1 MSAGEKGMDIGRQP
15 AAGIIASI
23 LVVVVSILVS
33 VAFRPDYFL
42 SWVNLLMVSMVPIQ
56 IVIGLVWHCRQPES
70 FGRLPQPVRGLAFLL
85 LTVAVGV
92 LVAVV
97 SNSAIGGGLTPPT
110 PFVNMFVILSV
121 LVTIGLV
128 IPLQCWP
135 FISILGKRPVM
146 MGFALLVAAY
156 AITWILFTTLFD
168 FGFLHQ
174 APFYLDA
181 LDPHGSFNAWHPLT
195 CGLCSV
201 ATVLSL
207 VLLDFWPV
215 SILARSVPAFG
226 RQPLFGIAAG
236 ALIALVVTV
245 VWQFCIVH
253 LGMDVVQLLVRTV
266 SMIFGIFIVLVMFE
280 GAPFVRL
287 PQPWRGLA
295 LVGAAAVLGVSMYFL
310 YRYFAVYH
318 FALPGGAPA
327 YALELWLATSMLA
340 ITFPF
345 MVFYANFF
353 DYWPL
358 RHTSDLA
365 SDHPERE

>member
-1 MSAGEKGMDIGRQP
+1 MSTAGNRMNIGRQP
-15 AAGIIASI
+15 TVGIIASI
-23 LVVVVSILVS
+23 LVVAVSILVS
-33 VAFRPDYFL
+33 DELRPDFFL

-56 IVIGLVWHCRQPES
+56 IVISLVWHCKQPES
-70 FGRLPQPVRGLAFLL
+70 IGRLPQPVRGLAFLL

-97 SNSAIGGGLTPPT
+97 SNHTIGGGLTPPT

-121 LVTIGLV
+121 LVTIGLI

-135 FISILGKRPVM
+135 FTSILGKRPVL

-156 AITWILFTTLFD
+156 AITWLLFTTLFD

-174 APFYLDA
+174 APFYQEA
-181 LDPHGSFNAWHPLT
+181 LDPHGSFNAWQPLT

-201 ATVLSL
+201 ATILSL

-215 SILARSVPAFG
+215 SILVRNIPAFG
-226 RQPLFGIAAG
+226 RQPLFGIASG

-280 GAPFVRL
+280 GAPFLRL
-287 PQPWRGLA
+287 AQPWRGLV
-295 LVGAAAVLGVSMYFL
+295 LVGSAALLGVSMYTL
-310 YRYFAVYH
+310 YRYFAADH
-318 FALPGGAPA
+318 LALPGGAPG
-327 YALELWLATSMLA
+327 YVLELWLATSMLA
-340 ITFPF
+340 ITFPL
-345 MVFYANFF
+345 MVFYASFF

-358 RHTSDLA
+358 RRA
-365 SDHPERE
+365 SN